1 MIDKSLSHYR
11 QVKASEP
18 KLTPREGKVL
28 EQHWTQL
35 DAAGQENFLEL
46 YRSGNTSSFL
56 VAPAPKKTM
65 RRRGKHS
72 TKPKCE
78 NPSWFRPAHYKKLG
92 GQLGY
97 AYNRLVQKD
106 NVSGLYHLRSRMSLH
121 PFYLKE
127 RQRAGRK
134 YTFRPEKRRM
144 IDALWPVLVS
154 FCDAGLHSVGM
165 CISRLATELSP
176 KDAQGKV
183 IPGTEV
189 TVSRLS
195 NLIAEQVRFGVL
207 GVSEDTYWDREAR
220 KRMPKYVWITPA
232 GWKMLGVDMTKL
244 LEQQRKKLRES
255 EVRRALIAEG
265 LLGEDEELSV
275 LAARRRWYR
284 QRSLA
289 ALKFRREKGAA
300 RKRANRLAKL
310 PADEQLHE
318 MARHILKTMPA
329 EEAYWCTAD
338 RLEQLAVQRLYQ
350 LNLFLTAAPPH

>member
-1 MIDKSLSHYR
+1 MSNSHI
-11 QVKASEP
+11 P
-18 KLTPREGKVL
+18 

-35 DAAGQENFLEL
+35 DADGQEDFLNL
-46 YRSGNTSSFL
+46 YQSGEISSFL
-56 VAPAPKKTM
+56 VTPAPKKTL
-65 RRRGKHS
+65 RRRGEHS
-72 TKPKCE
+72 TRPKCE

-106 NVSGLYHLRSRMSLH
+106 SVSGQYHLRSRMSLH
-121 PFYLKE
+121 PLYLKE

-134 YTFRPEKRRM
+134 YAFRPEKRRM

-154 FCDAGLHSVGM
+154 FCDAGKHTVGM
-165 CISRLATELSP
+165 CISRLAEELSL
-176 KDAQGKV
+176 KDARGKV
-183 IPGTEV
+183 IRETEV

-244 LEQQRKKLRES
+244 LEQQRKKLKES
-255 EVRRALIAEG
+255 EERRALIAEG
-265 LLGEDEELSV
+265 MLGEDEELSV

-284 QRSLA
+284 QRSMA

-300 RKRANRLAKL
+300 RKRANRLARL
-310 PADEQLHE
+310 PADEQVNE
-318 MARHILKTMPA
+318 MEQHILKTLPPD
-329 EEAYWCTAD
+329 EAYWCSHE
-338 RLEQLAVQRLYQ
+338 RLRKLAVQQLYQ
-350 LNLFLTAAPPH
+350 LNLFLAAAPPH

>member
-1 MIDKSLSHYR
+1 MAEKHNN
-11 QVKASEP
+11 Q
-18 KLTPREGKVL
+18 
-28 EQHWTQL
+28 QHWSQL
-35 DAAGQENFLEL
+35 STEDQIRFWETFDEGD
-46 YRSGNTSSFL
+46 TSSFL
-56 VAPAPKKTM
+56 VMPEKKRTL
-65 RRRGKHS
+65 RRRGEHS

-97 AYNRLVQKD
+97 AYNRLVKRDKVTGEQ
-106 NVSGLYHLRSRMSLH
+106 SLRMHMSLH
-121 PFYLKE
+121 PYYIQHREK
-127 RQRAGRK
+127 AGRT
-134 YTFRPEKRRM
+134 YSFRPEKRRLL
-144 IDALWPVLVS
+144 DAFWPTIVS

-165 CISRLATELSP
+165 CVSRLATEMSP

-220 KRMPKYVWITPA
+220 MRMPKYVWITPA
-232 GWKMLGVDMTKL
+232 GWKMLGVDMMKL

-265 LLGEDEELSV
+265 QLGEDEELSV

-300 RKRANRLAKL
+300 RKRANRLARL
-310 PADEQLHE
+310 PVDKQVNE
-318 MARHILKTMPA
+318 MAEHIRKTMPA
-329 EEAYWCTAD
+329 EEAYWCTQD
-338 RLEQLAVQRLYQ
+338 RLEKLAVQQLYQ
-350 LNLFLTAAPPH
+350 LNLFLAAAPPH